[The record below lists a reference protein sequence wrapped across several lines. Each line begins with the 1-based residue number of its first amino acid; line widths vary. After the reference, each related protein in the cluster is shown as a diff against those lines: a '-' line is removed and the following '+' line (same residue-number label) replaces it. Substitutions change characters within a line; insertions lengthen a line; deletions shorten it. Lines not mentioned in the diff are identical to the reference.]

1 MYVDKTLRREAGP
14 SKSYAGVNPAGTVLG
29 ATSSNIE
36 GDMQEADKEVENH
49 QQNTTQEPHSLE
61 ELIDTIEAIEAP
73 SGQISFDAVLDAIGR
88 RSFGPLLLLA
98 GLVTLAPVISGIPGV
113 PVAMGLFTL
122 LISAQLLLGRRTFW
136 LPAWL
141 RARKLARDKVHKG
154 FSWMRKPARLIDRV
168 LRHRCS
174 FITGKRG
181 VQLTALACLLLALVM
196 PPMELVPLSANIAGT
211 ALSLFGLAL
220 MARDGL
226 LSILGF
232 MVTGFALVTVF
243 YNLF

>member
-1 MYVDKTLRREAGP
+1 
-14 SKSYAGVNPAGTVLG
+14 
-29 ATSSNIE
+29 
-36 GDMQEADKEVENH
+36 MQETNKE
-49 QQNTTQEPHSLE
+49 EPHSLE
-61 ELIDTIEAIEAP
+61 ELLDVIKESEAT
-73 SGQISFDAVLDAIGR
+73 SGQISFDAVLDAVGR

-98 GLVTLAPVISGIPGV
+98 GLITLAPVISGIPGV

-141 RARKLARDKVHKG
+141 RKRKLSRDKVLKG
-154 FSWMRKPARLIDRV
+154 LGWMRKPSRFIDRL
-168 LRHRCS
+168 LRHRCT
-174 FITGKRG
+174 FMTNKRG
-181 VQLTALACLLLALVM
+181 IQLTALACLLLALVM
-196 PPMELVPLSANIAGT
+196 PPMELVPFSANIAGA

>member
-1 MYVDKTLRREAGP
+1 
-14 SKSYAGVNPAGTVLG
+14 
-29 ATSSNIE
+29 
-36 GDMQEADKEVENH
+36 MQEANKEDESDKKV
-49 QQNTTQEPHSLE
+49 QNNITQEPHSLE
-61 ELIDTIEAIEAP
+61 ELLDVIEEIEAT

-98 GLVTLAPVISGIPGV
+98 GLITLAPVISGVPGV
-113 PVAMGLFTL
+113 PVAIGLFTL

-141 RARKLARDKVHKG
+141 RKRKLSRDKVHKG
-154 FSWMRKPARLIDRV
+154 LGWMRKPARFIDHL
-168 LRHRCS
+168 LRHRYS
-174 FITGKRG
+174 FMTGKRG
-181 VQLTALACLLLALVM
+181 IQLTALACLLLALVM
-196 PPMELVPLSANIAGT
+196 PPMELVPFSANIAGA

-243 YNLF
+243 YNLV